1 VPPPRLTV
9 IGLDAATLDVV
20 RPLLDAGELPNL
32 ASLIGEGAHGT
43 LRSTTHPLTPQ
54 AWSTMVTGVN
64 AGRHGILDFAERT
77 DSGYELRIVNGSY
90 RTAPALWDYL
100 SAAGCS
106 VGLVNI
112 PFTWPAPEVD
122 GFVISGF
129 DTATH
134 DEMTFP
140 RELLRELVQRHG
152 ALELDHK
159 YPIGENGT
167 IDFERVRRA
176 CAQKVA
182 IAVEL
187 AERYDPDLL
196 FVVFMSADHVQHL
209 AWDAWAEHG
218 AASPVGDV
226 YRILDESV
234 GALLDGLGRGGDVM
248 VVSDHGAGS
257 LDGVVNLNA
266 WLAQEGFLTYLESQG
281 ALQRLAQRVLG
292 LRRRLLPESVR
303 RAIKRAA
310 PDLAERAVRSSAAHL
325 VDMTRTRAFAY
336 GAFGNVVVNVRGR
349 EEHGIVEPG
358 AEYDAVRSEI
368 TRRLLE
374 LRSPDGRRIV
384 RSVHNREHLYEGPAL
399 GRAPDLIVEFDEYAW
414 LGKGN
419 LRRRTETIWDEVEI
433 ESGSEYA
440 YVGSHR
446 PLGLVAISGPSA
458 APGVPLTAGIEDI
471 APTILHLLGQP
482 VPSQLE
488 GRVLVEALAAELVD
502 RRPVEYV
509 DVDIGDGQ
517 RVESYSSAEAAE
529 VEGRLRSLG
538 YLD

>member
-1 VPPPRLTV
+1 MPSARLTV
-9 IGLDAATLDVV
+9 IGLDAATLDVAG
-20 RPLLDAGELPNL
+20 PLLDAGELPNL
-32 ASLIGEGAHGT
+32 AAVIERGAHGT

-100 SAAGCS
+100 SAAGRS

-112 PFTWPAPEVD
+112 PFTWPAPEVE
-122 GFVISGF
+122 GFAISGF
-129 DTATH
+129 DTAAH
-134 DEMTFP
+134 DDMTFP
-140 RELLRELVQRHG
+140 RELLRELVDRHG
-152 ALELDHK
+152 ELELDHK
-159 YPIGENGT
+159 YPIDGNGA

-176 CAQKVA
+176 CRQRVA
-182 IAVEL
+182 LTLEL

-209 AWDAWAEHG
+209 AWDSWAEHG
-218 AASPVGDV
+218 AESPVGEV
-226 YRILDESV
+226 YRILDEAV
-234 GALLDGLGRGGDVM
+234 GALLAGLDGEGDVM

-266 WLAQEGFLTYLESQG
+266 WLEERGFLTYHDSQS
-281 ALQRLAQRVLG
+281 APRRLARGALG

-310 PDLAERAVRSSAAHL
+310 PDLAERAVRSSATQL
-325 VDMTRTRAFAY
+325 IDPTRTRAFAY
-336 GAFGNVVVNVRGR
+336 GAFGNIVVNVRGR
-349 EEHGIVEPG
+349 EEQGIVEPG
-358 AEYDAVRSEI
+358 AEYDAVRAEI
-368 TRRLLE
+368 ARSLLE
-374 LRSPDGRRIV
+374 LRSPDGRPIV

-399 GRAPDLIVEFDEYAW
+399 GRAPDLVVEFDDYAW

-419 LRRRTETIWDEVEI
+419 LRRRTPTIWDEVEI
-433 ESGSEYA
+433 ESGSDYA

-446 PLGLVAISGPSA
+446 PLGMVAIGGPSA
-458 APGVPLTAGIEDI
+458 AAGAPMTAAIEDI
-471 APTILHLLGQP
+471 APTILYLLGEP
-482 VPSQLE
+482 VPSHLE
-488 GRVLVEALAAELVD
+488 GRVLVEALDAELLD

-509 DVDIGDGQ
+509 DVDIAGGQ
-517 RVESYSSAEAAE
+517 RVESYSSAEAEE

>member
-1 VPPPRLTV
+1 MPTPRLTV

-32 ASLIGEGAHGT
+32 AGLIDDGAHGT

-77 DSGYELRIVNGSY
+77 GSGYELRIVNGSY

-100 SAAGCS
+100 SAAGRS

-112 PFTWPAPEVD
+112 PFTWPAPVLD
-122 GFVISGF
+122 GFAISGF
-129 DTATH
+129 DTASH

-140 RELLRELVQRHG
+140 RALERELVGRHG
-152 ALELDHK
+152 ELELDHT
-159 YPIGENGT
+159 YPIGGNGE
-167 IDFERVRRA
+167 IDLERVRRA
-176 CAQKVA
+176 CRQKVA
-182 IAVEL
+182 ITLEL
-187 AERYDPDLL
+187 AGRYDPELL

-209 AWDAWAEHG
+209 AWDSWVERGAE
-218 AASPVGDV
+218 SPVGGV
-226 YRILDESV
+226 YRILDEAV
-234 GALLDGLGRGGDVM
+234 GALLAGLGGGDVM

-266 WLAQEGFLTYLESQG
+266 WLEAQGFLTYRGSQSVSR
-281 ALQRLAQRVLG
+281 QLAHGVLG
-292 LRRRLLPESVR
+292 LRRRLLPERAR

-325 VDMTRTRAFAY
+325 VDMTSTRAFAY
-336 GAFGNVVVNVRGR
+336 GAFGNIVVNVRGR
-349 EEHGIVEPG
+349 EEQGIVEPG
-358 AEYDAVRSEI
+358 AEYDAVRAEI
-368 TRRLLE
+368 TRGLYE
-374 LRSPDGRRIV
+374 LRSPDGRPIV

-399 GRAPDLIVEFDEYAW
+399 ERAPDLVVEFDEYAW

-419 LRRRTETIWDEVEI
+419 LRRRTPTIWDEVEI
-433 ESGSEYA
+433 ESGGYA

-446 PLGLVAISGPSA
+446 PLGMVAIAGPSA
-458 APGVPLTAGIEDI
+458 ARAPLTAAIEDV
-471 APTILHLLGQP
+471 APTILYLLGEP
-482 VPSQLE
+482 VPSHLE
-488 GRVLVEALAAELVD
+488 GRVLVEALDAGLLE
-502 RRPVEYV
+502 RRPVEYM
-509 DVDIGDGQ
+509 DVDLGDGQ
-517 RVESYSSAEAAE
+517 RVESYSSAEAQE